1 MVLLVLVLVVVV
13 VVVVVVGVVLV
24 LVVVVVVVL
33 LVALVCCGDGGDC
46 VGDGVD
52 SRGATCLRRGED
64 IDSSRPPL
72 ASRLWLVALTRPL
85 NEGFSV

>member
-1 MVLLVLVLVVVV
+1 MVVVV
-13 VVVVVVGVVLV
+13 SVVVFMVEIVLEMRS
-24 LVVVVVVVL
+24 
-33 LVALVCCGDGGDC
+33 
-46 VGDGVD
+46 VD

-72 ASRLWLVALTRPL
+72 ASRLWLVALMRPL

>member
-1 MVLLVLVLVVVV
+1 MVVSG
-13 VVVVVVGVVLV
+13 GVDGGGGE
-24 LVVVVVVVL
+24 
-33 LVALVCCGDGGDC
+33 CCGAGGDC

-72 ASRLWLVALTRPL
+72 ASRLWLVALRRPL
-85 NEGFSV
+85 NEGLVCPCPYQ

>member
-1 MVLLVLVLVVVV
+1 M
-13 VVVVVVGVVLV
+13 

-33 LVALVCCGDGGDC
+33 LVELVCCGDGGDC
-46 VGDGVD
+46 VGDGVG

-72 ASRLWLVALTRPL
+72 ASRLWLVALRETYWKL
-85 NEGFSV
+85 SGMFAWSVFPCPY